1 MTRENT
7 VQNQL
12 TWKFP
17 KEFWLANAM
26 ELLERAAYYGFFIVL
41 TLYLTDVVK
50 FNDKETG
57 IIAGVFY
64 AILYFLPPFVG
75 AISDKI
81 GFKRGLII
89 AFGLLTIG
97 YFLLG
102 VFVTKLA
109 VIFELLI
116 VLVGGSFI
124 KPLIT
129 GTVAKTTTEANRA
142 RGYSVFYWIVN
153 IGSFSGKTFV
163 PFIRQGIGLEYVNFF
178 SAAMAFVALLF
189 AILFFEET
197 TEQNKNTK
205 SLKDV
210 FNSLIKIF
218 TTPRLIILTLI
229 VTGFWIIQHQLYA
242 TMPKY
247 VIRLQG
253 EAAKPEWLANVN
265 PAVVVIFVVL
275 ITHLM
280 KNKLAVTSMLIG
292 MILMPF
298 SALAMS
304 LSHGMENIFGNS
316 IDIFGIVSAHPL
328 TVMMIIGIAIQGLA
342 ECFISPRFLEYFSL
356 QAPKGEE
363 GLFLG
368 FSHLHSFFSAL
379 AGFIL
384 SGFLLDAYCPDP
396 ATLPA
401 GLSETAKAAY
411 YANAHYIWY
420 YFFAIGLIAAIAL
433 FIFWIVTNRIDAKKA
448 I

>member
-1 MTRENT
+1 MTNQNAS
-7 VQNQL
+7 QNQL

-102 VFVTKLA
+102 VFVTKVA

-129 GTVAKTTTEANRA
+129 GTVAKTTDEANRA

-153 IGSFSGKTFV
+153 IGAFGGKTFV

-178 SAAMAFVALLF
+178 SSAMAFVALLF
-189 AILFFEET
+189 ALFFFQET
-197 TEQNKNTK
+197 KVDYKNAK

-247 VIRLQG
+247 VIRLLG
-253 EAAKPEWLANVN
+253 EDAKPEWLANVN
-265 PAVVVIFVVL
+265 PAVVVILVVF
-275 ITHLM
+275 ITQLM

-304 LSHGMENIFGNS
+304 FSHGMENVFGTS
-316 IDIFGIVSAHPL
+316 INIFGIVEAHPL
-328 TVMMIIGIAIQGLA
+328 TVMMIVGIGIQGLA
-342 ECFISPRFLEYFSL
+342 ECFISPRFLEYFSF

-396 ATLPA
+396 NTLPV
-401 GLSETAKAAY
+401 GLSETAKASY

-433 FIFWIVTNRIDAKKA
+433 FIFWVVTNKIDAKKKN
-448 I
+448 